1 MALPTLTINDRTT
14 LVLTLTFRDEDDALV
29 VPTAATYR
37 IDDVLTGSVVKA
49 RTSLTGL
56 ASSMELE
63 ITSAQNAAIGEATL
77 QERVV
82 TVEFDYGAS
91 RHGSD
96 EYRYYVRNLL
106 GVTT

>member
-1 MALPTLTINDRTT
+1 MAIPTLTINDRTT

-37 IDDVLTGSVVKA
+37 VDDVLTGTTVKA
-49 RTSLTGL
+49 KTSLTGL

-63 ITSAQNAAIGEATL
+63 ITSAMNAAIGEQTL

-82 TVEFDYGAS
+82 TIEFDYGTA

-96 EYRYYVRNLL
+96 EYRYYVKNLG
-106 GVTT
+106 GVTS